1 MPSLQDLQEFKDSL
15 KEIGREPFVLSESGE
30 AYDDL
35 PLPDTEPVPLDI
47 GESGSSV
54 EEYPTPKASEEED
67 FDFGSFLDSITE
79 EALSAPEPTVS
90 ETAEAESMLGPEEA
104 ASNLEQSGPA
114 QQEAFELSEDMNFA
128 VPDDL
133 LQGFSDEIEASR
145 TEKGSDSTDFN
156 LSDFNLEE
164 SPPAE
169 SPLEETTLEQAE
181 FEPPSAEQGG
191 EEAPL
196 EELPVESSTLEE
208 SVPEVTDF
216 EGAAFET
223 ASFPEDVLADT
234 GFGAAESEE
243 FAPSAEPAETAEA
256 LQTPEAEAGPESDIL
271 DLESLGGEELG
282 FEEVPPKQQELPET
296 QGSELSEPSEPEAFD
311 FSIPEFEDSF
321 PETSP
326 GTAAPAATG
335 SLGDLSSLGGSEFGE
350 FDEFSLGSESL
361 EGPAG
366 PSATENK
373 ESGLGSLPGIE
384 DFSLSG
390 IDDLFVQN
398 KEPVATATPS
408 GRPSKTTEA
417 QIPSVEEI
425 SLSEEDYKK
434 LENTLAS
441 YPLNLRIACE
451 ELIAEQAV
459 LPDQMATLV
468 KMLVRGAPAKET
480 ATLAS
485 RLLGRTISIPK
496 GFEKK
501 TGEELE
507 AEQAS
512 FTYIFRHRVLPI
524 LELFAFVLLISA
536 SLFYLSF
543 EFIYTPLKAESIYK
557 KGYERIEAGDYQRAN
572 ERFYEAFNLWR
583 KKSWFFKYAQKFRD
597 KRQYIYAEQKYEELL
612 RFYPRDKKGAL
623 EFADFETTYLNN
635 YAKADKILRN
645 EILDYSVD
653 DKEGLLALGDVNLA
667 WGDLEPSRYEEARKA
682 YARYM
687 EKYGQEDAVL
697 ERMLKYFIRTDNL
710 AEVLP
715 LQAYFMESSKRKIS
729 GAALAE
735 MGGYLLDKKLQDV
748 KGVPDKNISKIEG
761 LREVLERAIKTDKKL
776 PEGYYH
782 LARYFSKF
790 GKQVD
795 ERTMLEKALSVF
807 ETAPELSSR
816 RIGYH
821 IDTYRRYALLLR
833 NNKEFITAQA
843 QLNEG
848 LKIFEDAVQRRVL
861 ARSPEFGRLYADLA
875 DIEYFSAG
883 NYEAALKHYATAL
896 ANGWAPAEIQYR
908 MGVIYYSQKAWA
920 EALEKF
926 FATSLDFPLN
936 RRLLFALGNTTYMRG
951 DYHAA
956 QGYYNRLLD
965 ILETERSR
973 FPMLVPNDRPEH
985 MELVERLMMA
995 RNNLAATLENLADE
1009 MGNSKLRSQAFALY
1023 AESSRAWDLITRDP
1037 KSMVRSDS
1045 KNLAYLNTR
1054 NTLYPIKNYEPQIYT
1069 NIDRDVLEPSLWEE
1083 ILQK

>member
-1 MPSLQDLQEFKDSL
+1 MFFTIIGQCFNILTMPSLQDLQEFKASL

-35 PLPDTEPVPLDI
+35 PLPENEPVPLDI
-47 GESGSSV
+47 GEI
-54 EEYPTPKASEEED
+54 ETPASETLIVEQGEAAAQPEDVTFSPDTLEEPPASKAAGEED
-67 FDFGSFLDSITE
+67 FDFSSFLDSVTD
-79 EALSAPEPTVS
+79 EAFSAPEPTVPENPVAETMS
-90 ETAEAESMLGPEEA
+90 ESEGLEH
-104 ASNLEQSGPA
+104 NLEQ
-114 QQEAFELSEDMNFA
+114 
-128 VPDDL
+128 V
-133 LQGFSDEIEASR
+133 
-145 TEKGSDSTDFN
+145 
-156 LSDFNLEE
+156 
-164 SPPAE
+164 E
-169 SPLEETTLEQAE
+169 SPLEEPSLDQAVFDSPSDEQT
-181 FEPPSAEQGG
+181 G
-191 EEAPL
+191 E
-196 EELPVESSTLEE
+196 
-208 SVPEVTDF
+208 
-216 EGAAFET
+216 AA
-223 ASFPEDVLADT
+223 SIPEDLLADID
-234 GFGAAESEE
+234 FGEIESKES
-243 FAPSAEPAETAEA
+243 APGSEPAETAESVQA
-256 LQTPEAEAGPESDIL
+256 TEPEIGPESDIL

-282 FEEVPPKQQELPET
+282 FEEAPPKQQEIPEP
-296 QGSELSEPSEPEAFD
+296 LASEPISDTENPQEFD
-311 FSIPEFEDSF
+311 FSIPEFEGSF
-321 PETSP
+321 PEASP
-326 GTAAPAATG
+326 GNAAPT
-335 SLGDLSSLGGSEFGE
+335 STDNLGDLSSFSGSDFGG

-366 PSATENK
+366 PAAPEK
-373 ESGLGSLPGIE
+373 QEAGLEDLPGIE

-398 KEPVATATPS
+398 KEPATAEIPS
-408 GRPSKTTEA
+408 GRIDKNAEA
-417 QIPSVEEI
+417 QTPSVEEI

-434 LENTLAS
+434 LEQTLAS

-459 LPDQMATLV
+459 LPDQMAALI

-480 ATLAS
+480 AALAS
-485 RLLGRTISIPK
+485 RLLGRSIPIPK

-501 TGEELE
+501 TGEALE

-524 LELFAFVLLISA
+524 LELFVFVLLTTA

-597 KRQYIYAEQKYEELL
+597 KRQFIYAEQKYEELL
-612 RFYPRDKKGAL
+612 RFYPRDKQGAL
-623 EFADFETTYLNN
+623 EFADFEYTYLAN
-635 YAKADKILRN
+635 YAKADRILR
-645 EILDYSVD
+645 EHILDYSID
-653 DKEGLLALGDVNLA
+653 DREGLLALGDINLA
-667 WGDLEPSRYEEARKA
+667 WGDLEPARYEEARKA
-682 YARYM
+682 FARYL
-687 EKYGQEDAVL
+687 EKYGQEDSVL

-715 LQAYFMESSKRKIS
+715 LQAYFMGSTKRKIS
-729 GAALAE
+729 GATLAE

-761 LREVLERAIKTDKKL
+761 LREVLERAIKTDSQL

-790 GKQVD
+790 GKQID
-795 ERTMLEKALSVF
+795 ERIMLEKALSVF
-807 ETAPELSSR
+807 ETAPELSGR

-821 IDTYRRYALLLR
+821 IDTFRRYALLLR

-848 LKIFEDAVQRRVL
+848 LKIYENAVQRRVL
-861 ARSPEFGRLYADLA
+861 TRSPEFGRLYADLA

-883 NYEAALKHYATAL
+883 NYEAALKHYTTAL

-908 MGVIYYSQKAWA
+908 MGVIYYTQKAWA

-1009 MGNSKLRSQAFALY
+1009 TGNSKLRSQAFALY
-1023 AESSRAWDLITRDP
+1023 TESSRAWDLITRNP

-1054 NTLYPIKNYEPQIYT
+1054 NTLYPIKNYERQIYT

-1083 ILQK
+1083 LLQK

>member
-15 KEIGREPFVLSESGE
+15 KEIGREPFILSESGE

-35 PLPDTEPVPLDI
+35 PLPETEPVPFDI
-47 GESGSSV
+47 GESGGPDSKAFSEDRGSESAQREAFALSLDSL
-54 EEYPTPKASEEED
+54 EENPTPKASGEED

-79 EALSAPEPTVS
+79 EAFSAPEPTAPEPTVS
-90 ETAEAESMLGPEEA
+90 ETAETEAESILGPEEA

-114 QQEAFELSEDMNFA
+114 QQESFELSEDMNFA

-133 LQGFSDEIEASR
+133 LQGFSDEIESSR
-145 TEKGSDSTDFN
+145 TEKADFETF
-156 LSDFNLEE
+156 DTTFGET
-164 SPPAE
+164 PAE
-169 SPLEETTLEQAE
+169 EAPI
-181 FEPPSAEQGG
+181 

-196 EELPVESSTLEE
+196 
-208 SVPEVTDF
+208 
-216 EGAAFET
+216 
-223 ASFPEDVLADT
+223 PEDFFANTEV
-234 GFGAAESEE
+234 
-243 FAPSAEPAETAEA
+243 APSAEPAETETA
-256 LQTPEAEAGPESDIL
+256 LETPEAEAGPESAIL

-282 FEEVPPKQQELPET
+282 FEEAPPKQQEIPET
-296 QGSELSEPSEPEAFD
+296 QGSELSEPSEPEEFD
-311 FSIPEFEDSF
+311 FSIPEFEGSF

-326 GTAAPAATG
+326 GTSAPAATG

-350 FDEFSLGSESL
+350 FDEFSLGSEAL
-361 EGPAG
+361 ETTAG
-366 PSATENK
+366 PSATEKK
-373 ESGLGSLPGIE
+373 EPGLGGLPGIE

-398 KEPVATATPS
+398 KEPVAAETTS

-434 LENTLAS
+434 LERTLAS

-524 LELFAFVLLISA
+524 LELFTFVLLISA

-612 RFYPRDKKGAL
+612 RFYPRDKQGAL

-761 LREVLERAIKTDKKL
+761 LREILERAIKTDKKL

-848 LKIFEDAVQRRVL
+848 LKVYEDAVQRRVL

-883 NYEAALKHYATAL
+883 NYEAALKQYATAL

-908 MGVIYYSQKAWA
+908 MGVIYYSQKDWA

-973 FPMLVPNDRPEH
+973 FPLLVPNDRPEH

-1054 NTLYPIKNYEPQIYT
+1054 NILYPIKNYEPQIYT

-1083 ILQK
+1083 ILQE

>member
-1 MPSLQDLQEFKDSL
+1 MFFTIIGQCFNIFTMPSLQDLQEFKDSL
-15 KEIGREPFVLSESGE
+15 KGIGREPFILSESGE

-35 PLPDTEPVPLDI
+35 PLPETEPVPFDI
-47 GESGSSV
+47 GESGGPDSKAFSEDRGSESAQREAFALSLDSL
-54 EEYPTPKASEEED
+54 EENPTPKASGEED

-79 EALSAPEPTVS
+79 EAFSAPEPTAPEPTVS
-90 ETAEAESMLGPEEA
+90 ETAETEAESILGPEEA

-114 QQEAFELSEDMNFA
+114 QQESFELTEDMNFA

-133 LQGFSDEIEASR
+133 LQGFSDEIESSR
-145 TEKGSDSTDFN
+145 TEKADFETF
-156 LSDFNLEE
+156 DTTFGET
-164 SPPAE
+164 PAE
-169 SPLEETTLEQAE
+169 EAPI
-181 FEPPSAEQGG
+181 

-196 EELPVESSTLEE
+196 
-208 SVPEVTDF
+208 
-216 EGAAFET
+216 
-223 ASFPEDVLADT
+223 PED
-234 GFGAAESEE
+234 F
-243 FAPSAEPAETAEA
+243 FANTEAGPSAEPAETVEA
-256 LQTPEAEAGPESDIL
+256 LETPEAEAGPESDIL

-282 FEEVPPKQQELPET
+282 FEEVPPKQQEIPET
-296 QGSELSEPSEPEAFD
+296 QGSELSEPPEPEKFD
-311 FSIPEFEDSF
+311 FSIPEFEGSF

-326 GTAAPAATG
+326 GTSAPAATG

-350 FDEFSLGSESL
+350 FDEFSLGSEAL
-361 EGPAG
+361 ETTAG
-366 PSATENK
+366 PSATEKK
-373 ESGLGSLPGIE
+373 EPGLGGLPGIE

-398 KEPVATATPS
+398 KEPVAAETTS

-434 LENTLAS
+434 LERTLAS

-524 LELFAFVLLISA
+524 LELFTFVLLISA

-612 RFYPRDKKGAL
+612 RFYPRDKQGAL

-790 GKQVD
+790 GKEVD

-848 LKIFEDAVQRRVL
+848 LKVYEDAVQRRVL

-883 NYEAALKHYATAL
+883 NYEAALNHYATAL

-908 MGVIYYSQKAWA
+908 MGVIYYSQKDWA

-926 FATSLDFPLN
+926 FATTLDFPLN

-973 FPMLVPNDRPEH
+973 FPLLVPNDRPEH

-1083 ILQK
+1083 ILQE

>member
-1 MPSLQDLQEFKDSL
+1 MFFTIIGQCFNIFTMPSLQDLQEFKDSL
-15 KEIGREPFVLSESGE
+15 KEIGREPFILSESGE

-35 PLPDTEPVPLDI
+35 PLPETEPVPLDI
-47 GESGSSV
+47 GESGGPDSKAFSEDRGSESAQREDFALSLDSL
-54 EEYPTPKASEEED
+54 EENPTPKASGEED

-79 EALSAPEPTVS
+79 EAFSAPEPTAPEPTVS
-90 ETAEAESMLGPEEA
+90 ETAEAEAESILGPEEA

-114 QQEAFELSEDMNFA
+114 QQESFELSEDMNFA

-133 LQGFSDEIEASR
+133 LQGFSDEIESSR
-145 TEKGSDSTDFN
+145 TEKASFETFDTTFGET
-156 LSDFNLEE
+156 
-164 SPPAE
+164 PAE
-169 SPLEETTLEQAE
+169 EAPIEELPAE
-181 FEPPSAEQGG
+181 EAPI

-196 EELPVESSTLEE
+196 
-208 SVPEVTDF
+208 PENFFANTEV
-216 EGAAFET
+216 
-223 ASFPEDVLADT
+223 
-234 GFGAAESEE
+234 
-243 FAPSAEPAETAEA
+243 APSAEPAETEA
-256 LQTPEAEAGPESDIL
+256 ALETPEAEAGPESAIL

-282 FEEVPPKQQELPET
+282 FEEAPPKQQEVPKT
-296 QGSELSEPSEPEAFD
+296 QSSELSEPSEPEDFD
-311 FSIPEFEDSF
+311 FSIPEFEGSF

-326 GTAAPAATG
+326 GTSAPAATG

-350 FDEFSLGSESL
+350 FDEFSLGSEAL
-361 EGPAG
+361 ETATG
-366 PSATENK
+366 PSATEKK
-373 ESGLGSLPGIE
+373 EPGLGGLPGIE

-398 KEPVATATPS
+398 KEPVAAETTS

-434 LENTLAS
+434 LERTLAS

-524 LELFAFVLLISA
+524 LELFTFVLLISA

-612 RFYPRDKKGAL
+612 RFYPRDKQGAL

-761 LREVLERAIKTDKKL
+761 LREILERAIKTDKKL

-848 LKIFEDAVQRRVL
+848 LKVYEDAVQRRVL

-908 MGVIYYSQKAWA
+908 MGVIYYSQKDWA

-973 FPMLVPNDRPEH
+973 FPLLVPNDRPEH

-1083 ILQK
+1083 ILQE